1 MSMYKAE
8 YDTRLLYSQS
18 YSADEGLFVSTDC
31 YAFMWTYPGART
43 PTTTRVRLTYIYT
56 KENGGIAPVQ
66 GIMEQWK
73 SEGWTVMDEF
83 CDGFTDF
90 NEPEE
95 LRDQMMQ
102 MVRSFLLGVPIG
114 AEVEGDESPKPPSPN
129 KTGLKK
135 PTAIKSRIEK
145 LIKKIGIFRVK
156 AKSIYLMSKQVLE
169 KHNGNVPKTFE
180 ELEKLPGVGHKTA
193 SVVMSQG
200 FGYPAF
206 AVDTHIHRLAQRW
219 GLTNG
224 KNVVQTEKDLKNI
237 FPKKNW
243 NKLHLQIIFYG
254 VLYKHNQYKTYWF

>member
-31 YAFMWTYPGART
+31 YAVMWTYPGAVS

-114 AEVEGDESPKPPSPN
+114 AEVEGDESPKPPTPN

-135 PTAIKSRIEK
+135 PSALKSRIEK
-145 LIKKIGIFRVK
+145 MIKKPLPAESADSETPDEDDIFAGSRIIKAVK
-156 AKSIYLMSKQVLE
+156 PLKSSGSKDE
-169 KHNGNVPKTFE
+169 SPDDDDDDD
-180 ELEKLPGVGHKTA
+180 A
-193 SVVMSQG
+193 W
-200 FGYPAF
+200 
-206 AVDTHIHRLAQRW
+206 I
-219 GLTNG
+219 
-224 KNVVQTEKDLKNI
+224 
-237 FPKKNW
+237 
-243 NKLHLQIIFYG
+243 
-254 VLYKHNQYKTYWF
+254 